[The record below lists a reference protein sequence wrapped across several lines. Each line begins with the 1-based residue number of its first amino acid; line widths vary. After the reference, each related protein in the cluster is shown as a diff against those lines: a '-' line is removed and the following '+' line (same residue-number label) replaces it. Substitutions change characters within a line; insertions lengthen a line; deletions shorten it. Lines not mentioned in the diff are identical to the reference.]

1 MKSTTEILELLRT
14 YKAHSPAKYG
24 VKRLG
29 IFGSVARG
37 EQLDKDTRTYEQPP
51 ETTNIKRKY
60 LCMTKILFL
69 LRDEINHPARE
80 INSSRETEIS
90 VLRAEWIYPV
100 RWKSWRPQHPYYK
113 SHLRG
118 RVPSCG
124 RRHARFLQLLFQS
137 GSGAYPFVK
146 LLDGRLLLHTAYIH
160 ARQFAFAVAAHDK
173 RFLYNIFICL
183 FHVG

>member
-1 MKSTTEILELLRT
+1 M
-14 YKAHSPAKYG
+14 
-24 VKRLG
+24 
-29 IFGSVARG
+29 
-37 EQLDKDTRTYEQPP
+37 
-51 ETTNIKRKY
+51 
-60 LCMTKILFL
+60 
-69 LRDEINHPARE
+69 
-80 INSSRETEIS
+80 NSSREMEIS
-90 VLRAEWIYPV
+90 VLWAGMDLSCEV
-100 RWKSWRPQHPYYK
+100 KSWRPQHPYYK

>member
-1 MKSTTEILELLRT
+1 
-14 YKAHSPAKYG
+14 
-24 VKRLG
+24 
-29 IFGSVARG
+29 
-37 EQLDKDTRTYEQPP
+37 
-51 ETTNIKRKY
+51 
-60 LCMTKILFL
+60 MTKSFIPLT
-69 LRDEINHPARE
+69 RE

-113 SHLRG
+113 PHLRG

-173 RFLYNIFICL
+173 RFLYNIFIYL

>member
-1 MKSTTEILELLRT
+1 M
-14 YKAHSPAKYG
+14 
-24 VKRLG
+24 
-29 IFGSVARG
+29 
-37 EQLDKDTRTYEQPP
+37 
-51 ETTNIKRKY
+51 
-60 LCMTKILFL
+60 
-69 LRDEINHPARE
+69 
-80 INSSRETEIS
+80 
-90 VLRAEWIYPV
+90 

-173 RFLYNIFICL
+173 RCLYTIFICL
-183 FHVG
+183 FQVGYFTVILIMVGDIQIVIFSGISNYIGRYIILYHRLFFFLQPFCNATPNRQQAHFNSFWESLSKLSRIPGIE